1 MTLRPGN
8 NERDV
13 PVALGMTTL
22 PTTMRAVAATGGLPL
37 DDERALADVELP
49 LPELRPRDLLVE
61 VAAVSVNPVDVK
73 TRMRRAADAP
83 PVVLGFDAA
92 GTVVAVGSDV
102 TLFAPGDEVY
112 HAGVINRPGT
122 DAEYHAVDERLVG
135 RKPANLSM
143 AEAAAMPLTTIT
155 AWESLFDRFRLRA
168 DSSGTLLALAGAGGV
183 GSILTQLARQLTGVT
198 VITTASRPETQEWS
212 RRMGAHHVLDHH
224 GDLAA
229 SVRELAPA
237 GIDRVFTPST
247 AGRVPLFAEVV
258 RPFGEIVA
266 IDEDPDM
273 DLRALK
279 SKSIAWLWESMFT
292 RGVYETPDMIG
303 QHELLD
309 AAAGHFESGRLATT
323 LTREIAG
330 LNAAGLREAHE
341 IVASGR
347 SIGKVVVTR

>member
-1 MTLRPGN
+1 MT
-8 NERDV
+8 
-13 PVALGMTTL
+13 ATTL
-22 PTTMRAVAATGGLPL
+22 PTTMRAVAATGGLHL
-37 DDERALADVELP
+37 DDDRALIDVELP
-49 LPELRPRDLLVE
+49 VPEPRPRDLLVE
-61 VAAVSVNPVDVK
+61 VAAVSVNPVDLK
-73 TRMRRAADAP
+73 TRMRRAAEAP
-83 PVVLGFDAA
+83 PVALGFDAA
-92 GTVVAVGSDV
+92 GTVVAVGPDV

-112 HAGVINRPGT
+112 HAGVITRQGT
-122 DAEYHAVDERLVG
+122 NAEYHAVDERLVG

-155 AWESLFDRFRLRA
+155 AWESLFDRFRLT
-168 DSSGTLLALAGAGGV
+168 DESTGTLLALAGAGGV
-183 GSILTQLARQLTGVT
+183 GSILTQLARQLTDVT
-198 VITTASRPETQEWS
+198 VITTASRPESQDWS

-229 SVRELAPA
+229 SVLQLAP
-237 GIDRVFTPST
+237 GGVDRVFTPST
-247 AGRVPLFAEVV
+247 GGRVPLFAEVV

-292 RGVYETPDMIG
+292 RGVYGTPDMIG

-309 AAAGHFESGRLATT
+309 AAAAHFESGRLVTT
-323 LTREIAG
+323 LTREISG
-330 LNAAGLREAHE
+330 LDAAGLREAHA

-347 SIGKVVVTR
+347 SIGKVVVSR

>member
-1 MTLRPGN
+1 MTSAPGN
-8 NERDV
+8 NRPGA
-13 PVALGMTTL
+13 PVGLGMTTP

-49 LPELRPRDLLVE
+49 LPELRPRDVLVE
-61 VAAVSVNPVDVK
+61 VAAVSVNPVDIK
-73 TRMRRAADAP
+73 TRMRRAPDAP

-92 GTVVAVGSDV
+92 GTVVATGPDV

-112 HAGVINRPGT
+112 HAGVINRQGT
-122 DAEYHAVDERLVG
+122 NAEYHAVDERLVG

-155 AWESLFDRFRLRA
+155 AWESLFDRFRLRQ
-168 DSSGTLLALAGAGGV
+168 DSSGTLLALAGGGGV
-183 GSILTQLARQLTGVT
+183 GSILTQLARRLTDVT

-229 SVRELAPA
+229 SVLAIAPV
-237 GIDRVFTPST
+237 GVDRVFTPST
-247 AGRVPLFAEVV
+247 GGRVPVFAEVV

-273 DLRALK
+273 DVRALK

-309 AAAGHFESGRLATT
+309 AAAEHFESGRLVTT
-323 LTREIAG
+323 LTREIPG
-330 LNAAGLREAHE
+330 LDAAGLREALG

>member
-1 MTLRPGN
+1 
-8 NERDV
+8 
-13 PVALGMTTL
+13 MTTL

-49 LPELRPRDLLVE
+49 LPELRPRDVLVE
-61 VAAVSVNPVDVK
+61 VAAVSVNPVDIK
-73 TRMRRAADAP
+73 TRMRRAPDAP

-92 GTVVAVGSDV
+92 GTVVATGSDV

-112 HAGVINRPGT
+112 HAGVINRQGT
-122 DAEYHAVDERLVG
+122 NAEYHAVDERLVG

-155 AWESLFDRFRLRA
+155 AWESLFDRFRLR
-168 DSSGTLLALAGAGGV
+168 DVSTGTLLALAGAGGV
-183 GSILTQLARQLTGVT
+183 GSILTQLARQLTDVT

-229 SVRELAPA
+229 SVLAIAP
-237 GIDRVFTPST
+237 GGVDRVFTPST
-247 AGRVPLFAEVV
+247 GGRVPLFAEVV

-292 RGVYETPDMIG
+292 RGVHETPDMIG

-309 AAAGHFESGRLATT
+309 AAAGHFESGRLVTT
-323 LTREIAG
+323 LTREIPG
-330 LNAAGLREAHE
+330 LDAAGLREALG
-341 IVASGR
+341 IVATGR